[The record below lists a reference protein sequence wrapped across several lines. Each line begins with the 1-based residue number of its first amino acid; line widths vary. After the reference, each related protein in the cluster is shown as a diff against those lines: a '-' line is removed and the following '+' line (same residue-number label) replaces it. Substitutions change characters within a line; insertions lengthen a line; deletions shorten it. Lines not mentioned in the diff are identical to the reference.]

1 MEKKIQSLLDK
12 YEKISID
19 SIKFENNILD
29 LEKSSIFE
37 KESQIPNLVSNSSC
51 PFDKNYC
58 FYDIEVTGDIE
69 ENIFPKEKYYLKSQ
83 QTFELKP
90 IDVNKIFDDEQLL
103 GMNSVEDKKEAKEDE
118 NNVKNQIMS
127 SIKNNNY
134 KSYIPKSKNNL
145 QNQNNM
151 LYMNFPSENALS
163 NQINNQWIILGK
175 DIKEG
180 PFNDYNM
187 YRRLYKILFESKD
200 KIFPNY
206 IVNEKISDIFM
217 TMEECFKRLKNKFES
232 QYISNDSNSNQFIN
246 KFLLQNMRNMILYQ
260 NQLIQYNIMNR
271 MILQNN
277 LKNNNIMNYNNKQK
291 SRNKFD
297 NNNYQN
303 NNFNNNIR
311 NSKNENKNNFDD
323 TYQNNR
329 KQNYYNRGRNKFKNN
344 NLHYNNNYGNNYNEK
359 KIRNKDEKNIDKNDN
374 HNQNKNKEQDSQNSE
389 LEKVNNDNNQNQ
401 KEKDNSQNNETKNF
415 DKDTNENKIKMDLND
430 FFK

>member
-12 YEKISID
+12 YEKVSID
-19 SIKFENNILD
+19 SINFENNILD
-29 LEKSSIFE
+29 LEKSLIYE
-37 KESQIPNLVSNSSC
+37 NESQIPNLVSYSSC

-58 FYDIEVTGDIE
+58 FYDIEVTRAIE

-90 IDVNKIFDDEQLL
+90 IDVNKIFDDEKLL
-103 GMNSVEDKKEAKEDE
+103 GMNSVEDKIETKEDDKT
-118 NNVKNQIMS
+118 VKNQIMS

-134 KSYIPKSKNNL
+134 KSYIPKNKNIL

-151 LYMNFPSENALS
+151 LYTNFPSENPLS
-163 NQINNQWIILGK
+163 NQIDNQWLILGK

-180 PFNDYNM
+180 PYNDYNM
-187 YRRLYKILFESKD
+187 YKRLYQILFESKD

-217 TMEECFKRLKNKFES
+217 TMEECFKRLKNKFEY
-232 QYISNDSNSNQFIN
+232 QYITNNFNNNQFIN
-246 KFLLQNMRNMILYQ
+246 KILLQNMRNMILYQ
-260 NQLIQYNIMNR
+260 NQLIQYNFFNR

-277 LKNNNIMNYNNKQK
+277 LKNNNIMNYNKQN

-303 NNFNNNIR
+303 YNFNNNIR
-311 NSKNENKNNFDD
+311 NSKNENKSNYD
-323 TYQNNR
+323 TYKINP

-344 NLHYNNNYGNNYNEK
+344 NLHYNNYENNYNK
-359 KIRNKDEKNIDKNDN
+359 KEIRYKDEKNVDKKDN
-374 HNQNKNKEQDSQNSE
+374 PNQNKNKDNSQNSE
-389 LEKVNNDNNQNQ
+389 MGKVDNDNSQNH
-401 KEKDNSQNNETKNF
+401 KDNSQINDKTNF
-415 DKDTNENKIKMDLND
+415 DKDANQNKIKVNIDD

>member
-145 QNQNNM
+145 QNQNNI

-187 YRRLYKILFESKD
+187 YRRLYQILFESKD

-246 KFLLQNMRNMILYQ
+246 KLLLQNMRNMILYQ

-277 LKNNNIMNYNNKQK
+277 LKNNNIMNYNKQK

-389 LEKVNNDNNQNQ
+389 LEKVNNNNNQNQ

>member
-145 QNQNNM
+145 QNQNNI

-187 YRRLYKILFESKD
+187 YRRLYQILFESKD

-246 KFLLQNMRNMILYQ
+246 KLLLQNMRNMILYQ

-277 LKNNNIMNYNNKQK
+277 LKNNNIMNYNKQK

-389 LEKVNNDNNQNQ
+389 LEKVNNNNQNQ

>member
-187 YRRLYKILFESKD
+187 YRRLYQILFESKD

-246 KFLLQNMRNMILYQ
+246 KLLLQNMRNMILYQ

-277 LKNNNIMNYNNKQK
+277 LKNNNIMNYNKQK

-389 LEKVNNDNNQNQ
+389 LEKVNNNNQNQ